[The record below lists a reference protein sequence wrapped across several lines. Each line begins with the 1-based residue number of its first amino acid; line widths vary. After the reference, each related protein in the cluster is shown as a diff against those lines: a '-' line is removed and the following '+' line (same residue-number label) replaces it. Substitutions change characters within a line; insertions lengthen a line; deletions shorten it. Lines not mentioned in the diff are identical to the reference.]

1 MKMLRVVLNAAG
13 LAMLLGT
20 GPLSPNA
27 EAASQPRPLID
38 FQANSRDRDGSVF
51 HEYEYV
57 YGDWQKHA
65 IDLPRRG
72 LLIQAPSG
80 KGGVAQGRS
89 RIAFHKH
96 TAVRAH
102 YVIGIENKARTV
114 VFALED
120 GDGTVHAWSIPL
132 EGLERGKEFGFRL
145 DLATPTREDAPG
157 KKPGLDLKRIY
168 KWEVKGDWSDPAVE
182 VLFIALRPDQS

>member
-1 MKMLRVVLNAAG
+1 MKTLRVVLNAAG
-13 LAMLLGT
+13 LAVILGSGT
-20 GPLSPNA
+20 LTPIAG
-27 EAASQPRPLID
+27 AASQPHPLID
-38 FQANSRDRDGSVF
+38 FQANSRDRNGTVF
-51 HEYEYV
+51 HEYEYT

-89 RIAFHKH
+89 RISFHKH
-96 TAVRAH
+96 PLVRLH
-102 YVIGIENKARTV
+102 YLIGNENKAQSV

-120 GDGTVHAWSIPL
+120 GDGTAQVWTIPL
-132 EGLERGKEFGFRL
+132 AGLERGREFGFRL
-145 DLATPTREDAPG
+145 DLAKPTREDAPG
-157 KKPGLDLKRIY
+157 KKPGLDLKRID

-182 VLFIALRPDQS
+182 VLFIALHPDSA

>member
-1 MKMLRVVLNAAG
+1 MLRVVLNVAG
-13 LAMLLGT
+13 WAVVLGT
-20 GPLSPNA
+20 GALTPMVN
-27 EAASQPRPLID
+27 AASQPRPLID
-38 FQANSRDRDGSVF
+38 FQANSRDRDGTVF
-51 HEYEYV
+51 HEYEYT

-80 KGGVAQGRS
+80 KGGAAQDRS

-96 TAVRAH
+96 AAVRLH
-102 YVIGIENKARTV
+102 YLIGNENKAGTV

-120 GDGTVHAWSIPL
+120 GDGTVQAWTIPL

-145 DLATPTREDAPG
+145 DLAKPTREDAAG
-157 KKPGLDLKRIY
+157 KKPGLDLKRVY
-168 KWEVKGDWSDPAVE
+168 KWEVKGDWSDAAVE
-182 VLFIALRPDQS
+182 VLFIALRPDAT

>member
-1 MKMLRVVLNAAG
+1 MLRVVLNVAG
-13 LAMLLGT
+13 LAVVLGT
-20 GPLSPNA
+20 GALIPIA
-27 EAASQPRPLID
+27 GAASPPRPLID
-38 FQANSRDRDGSVF
+38 FQANSRDRDGTVF
-51 HEYEYV
+51 HEYEYA

-89 RIAFHKH
+89 RLPFHKH
-96 TAVRAH
+96 AAVRLH
-102 YVIGIENKARTV
+102 YVIGNENKARAT

-120 GDGTVHAWSIPL
+120 GDGTVHVWTIPL
-132 EGLERGKEFGFRL
+132 DGLERGKEFGLRL
-145 DLATPTREDAPG
+145 DLAQPTREDAPG
-157 KKPGLDLKRIY
+157 KKPGLDRKRID

-182 VLFIALRPDQS
+182 VLFIALRPDAT